1 MKQSITLKRLDKELE
16 KHFTGIPFTRQNMND
31 DVIITIPISPT
42 IDLTIRISDWYPFRV
57 PTVYLNGIEYFDI
70 LKCNHEKLKPSINKC
85 IYCNSI
91 VCPDKWKPAFK
102 LISIVNE
109 VKQIIN
115 LL

>member
-1 MKQSITLKRLDKELE
+1 MKEGITLKRLDKELE
-16 KHFTGIPFTRQNMND
+16 KHFNGILFKRQDMD
-31 DVIITIPISPT
+31 DNVIITIPISST
-42 IDLTIRISDWYPFRV
+42 IDLTFRIFDWYPFRA
-57 PTVYLNGIEYFDI
+57 PMVYLNGIEYFDI
-70 LKCNHEKLKPSINKC
+70 LKCNHEKLKSSTNEC

-109 VKQIIN
+109 VKQTIN